1 MKNILVVLISLMSLF
16 ACNRIA
22 EETRVL
28 NVGEQDAVIVL
39 DVPNAVCHKCQ
50 NVMEGGLALESGV
63 KQSILN
69 LHTKQV
75 SIVYSPVETT
85 AELLTEKVYDLIPQM
100 PCK

>member
-1 MKNILVVLISLMSLF
+1 MKNIIIILVCMLSLF

-28 NVGEQDAVIVL
+28 NVGEFDSVVEV

-50 NVMEGGLALESGV
+50 NFIEGGLALESGV

-69 LHTKQV
+69 LHTKKV
-75 SIVYSPVETT
+75 SIVFSPEETS
-85 AELLTEKVYDLIPQM
+85 ADLLTDKVYDLIPQM

>member
-1 MKNILVVLISLMSLF
+1 MKSKLIIFIAILSLF
-16 ACNRIA
+16 ACNRIE

-28 NVGEQDAVIVL
+28 DVGVQDSVL
-39 DVPNAVCHKCQ
+39 VVDVPNAVCHKCQ
-50 NVMEGGLALESGV
+50 NTMEGGLALTSGV

-75 SIVYSPVETT
+75 SIVYSPEETT
-85 AELLTEKVYDLIPQM
+85 SAMLREKVYDLIPQL